1 MSSTWKYRACDDCL
15 SNSSLLAVWLRL
27 LCFCAIA
34 SCTSMCQ
41 TLPLISRGN
50 LAAFQASH
58 SPSAT
63 LMVHGHVS
71 VAEARAL
78 FLMMVVSVG
87 SGLYVGPGPSPLL
100 RTYPESGSREL
111 GGIRSLHGCW
121 CTAIAGRGR
130 CFDQVVGTTTKAKN
144 NTRNMGKFPEK
155 NVTMTHAEICAVKH
169 KSVRWV

>member
-1 MSSTWKYRACDDCL
+1 MYGY
-15 SNSSLLAVWLRL
+15 V
-27 LCFCAIA
+27 
-34 SCTSMCQ
+34 SC
-41 TLPLISRGN
+41 
-50 LAAFQASH
+50 
-58 SPSAT
+58 
-63 LMVHGHVS
+63 VS
-71 VAEARAL
+71 VQLLVVFDRPYLSSREVISPYSQRAIIRARLEGSMATPVAGARAL
-78 FLMMVVSVG
+78 FLVMVVSVG
-87 SGLYVGPGPSPLL
+87 SELHVGPGPSPLL